1 MLSWNF
7 HWVESQLLSDETLL
21 GLSPW
26 TWAPHGDG
34 RRQQCVCVLQTCW
47 VCQYMCKGG
56 AKANYCR
63 PPHLCL
69 MQSARCKRWV
79 CCLLKLADG
88 HGRCSRLVPQLSLHG
103 IRMALCFQGKSKL
116 RFLQVR
122 TFVCAG
128 IPDVGNMRPAAWI
141 SLHAPL
147 KKLDGS
153 FFKWGM
159 SYLHAGSKGDL
170 VPCLAQEV
178 WKKSSWFGL
187 NFTMIFRFL
196 NRNLGVVI
204 RIRTLNS
211 FKITLWICDATV
223 SWK

>member
-1 MLSWNF
+1 MCVCAAN
-7 HWVESQLLSDETLL
+7 LL
-21 GLSPW
+21 GL
-26 TWAPHGDG
+26 
-34 RRQQCVCVLQTCW
+34 
-47 VCQYMCKGG
+47 QYMCKGG

-153 FFKWGM
+153 F
-159 SYLHAGSKGDL
+159 AN
-170 VPCLAQEV
+170 EE
-178 WKKSSWFGL
+178 
-187 NFTMIFRFL
+187 
-196 NRNLGVVI
+196 
-204 RIRTLNS
+204 
-211 FKITLWICDATV
+211 
-223 SWK
+223 